1 MLCYL
6 LVAVD
11 TAHFQKVDTAH
22 FQKSKRLHFYFLFSS
37 TEEAAWAV
45 GSLVILLT
53 ILLSAVCYTKLW
65 RKGNHGESFERS
77 RVWNDES
84 EPGSVSVAGL
94 KLSGLLIM

>member
-6 LVAVD
+6 SVAVN
-11 TAHFQKVDTAH
+11 TAHFP
-22 FQKSKRLHFYFLFSS
+22 KSKRLHFYFLFSS

-45 GSLVILLT
+45 SSSLVILT
-53 ILLSAVCYTKLW
+53 ILLGAVCYTKLW

-94 KLSGLLIM
+94 KLSALLM